1 MEPQNKLSDLIS
13 QPKATQKINNKNNN
27 SLLLISLIFIA
38 ICGFG
43 FGGFEL
49 WQRINNSQS
58 KISTTLLSIDS
69 DSNLGKKLYGQIQE
83 ITTSDA
89 CGQERHPLYELYEDR
104 YVMDYDNLSND
115 VKFEIIAKIIPEV
128 VNLKKDGE
136 QTLVSGEKMEE
147 ILDSVFGEHEDIGYG
162 VFGFTDLDSEGLM
175 ETQHVHLSDYDIE
188 QANDG
193 DYLISLER
201 GSRLGCDA
209 PRYDSRYEYIGLSNT
224 IDDQLLDEKVEDMQ
238 MAMIVLEKKIIDRT
252 TQDNEEKSGGYCGV
266 LFGGKQDG
274 ENFFWIGTYYLGNTI
289 EK

>member
-13 QPKATQKINNKNNN
+13 QPKATQTINNKNNN

-49 WQRINNSQS
+49 WQRLNNSQS
-58 KISTTLLSIDS
+58 MIPTTLLSIDS

-89 CGQERHPLYELYEDR
+89 CGQEHHPLYELSEDR

-115 VKFEIIAKIIPEV
+115 AKFEILAKIIPEV
-128 VNLKKDGE
+128 ANLKKDGE

-147 ILDSVFGEHEDIGYG
+147 IFDSVFGEHEDIGYG
-162 VFGFTDLDSEGLM
+162 VFGFADLGSEGLM

-193 DYLISLER
+193 DYLISL
-201 GSRLGCDA
+201 
-209 PRYDSRYEYIGLSNT
+209 
-224 IDDQLLDEKVEDMQ
+224 
-238 MAMIVLEKKIIDRT
+238 
-252 TQDNEEKSGGYCGV
+252 
-266 LFGGKQDG
+266 
-274 ENFFWIGTYYLGNTI
+274 
-289 EK
+289 